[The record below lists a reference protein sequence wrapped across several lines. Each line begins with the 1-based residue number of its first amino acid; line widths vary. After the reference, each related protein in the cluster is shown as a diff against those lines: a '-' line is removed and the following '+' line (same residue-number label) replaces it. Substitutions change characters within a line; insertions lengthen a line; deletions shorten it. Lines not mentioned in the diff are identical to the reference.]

1 MPEMSIGKKSHIA
14 GPWPS
19 RGIESLLLFIS
30 NADPLFRPNAVA
42 LVLHRGIERVAP
54 VLERAVRNDAD
65 ADLRNAAMEVLVA
78 FGEAAVPR
86 LVALLGDANEE
97 VRNFCTVM
105 LGDIGSRT
113 AVDPLISALRDPD
126 VNVRHGAAEALGRIG
141 DARAVEPLLELFVD
155 HFWLQHAVVVALGK
169 IGDRR
174 ATCSLLLRRHDPL
187 LAEPVIEA
195 LGRIG
200 DPDALAPLMDD
211 LDGSFAE
218 RVAMAARGIVLLVNG
233 CFGKDRRGAGS
244 PGEYFRSFADD
255 IGSHVIMNLGGMKSS
270 SADGGTAAAAVT
282 LLQWLAGIDRTS
294 SCRRSG

>member
-1 MPEMSIGKKSHIA
+1 MSEMRARNMFPSA
-14 GPWPS
+14 PWPA

-30 NADPLFRPNAVA
+30 NADSSFRPNAIA

-54 VLERAVRNDAD
+54 VLERALRNDAD

-113 AVDPLISALRDPD
+113 AVEPLISALRDQD

-155 HFWLQHAVVVALGK
+155 HYWLQHAAVVALGK

-211 LDGSFAE
+211 LDGSSVECA
-218 RVAMAARGIVLLVNG
+218 VLAARGIVLLVDG
-233 CFGKDRRGAGS
+233 CFGKDRRGTGS
-244 PGEYFRSFADD
+244 PGEYFRSSAVD
-255 IGSHVIMNLGGMKSS
+255 IGSHVIMNLGRMKCS
-270 SADGGTAAAAVT
+270 SAEGGTVAAAVT

-294 SCRRSG
+294 SCRLSD